1 MSGRI
6 VAALLAVS
14 CAALAAVP
22 AHAQET
28 AGVAVI
34 NFTKFVPVAQGVVV
48 PAGQTAR
55 FNVDARNYARVSLL
69 VAGETRPDAGPIGLQ
84 TLFGPPLVPGAEPR
98 PLPVG
103 ADGRIAA
110 SFVEPARGPALVI
123 VIHNDSAA
131 DARLTI
137 SAYLAN

>member
-6 VAALLAVS
+6 VAALLALGCV
-14 CAALAAVP
+14 ALAAVP
-22 AHAQET
+22 AHAQVT
-28 AGVAVI
+28 AGVAVA
-34 NFTKFVPVAQGVVV
+34 NFTKFIPVAKGVVV

-55 FNVDARNYARVSLL
+55 FSVDARNYGRVSLL

-84 TLFGPPLVPGAEPR
+84 TLFGPPLVPGADPH

-103 ADGRIAA
+103 PDGRIAI
-110 SFVEPARGPALVI
+110 SFVEPARGPAMAI
-123 VIHNDSAA
+123 VVHNDSAA
-131 DARLTI
+131 DASLTI

>member
-14 CAALAAVP
+14 CLALAALP
-22 AHAQET
+22 AHAQE
-28 AGVAVI
+28 AASVAVI

-55 FNVDARNYARVSLL
+55 FNVDARNYGRVSLL
-69 VAGETRPDAGPIGLQ
+69 IAGETRPDAGPLAVQ
-84 TLFGPPLVPGAEPR
+84 TLFGPPLVPASDPR
-98 PLPVG
+98 PLPVNG
-103 ADGRIAA
+103 DGRLAV
-110 SFVEPARGPALVI
+110 SFVEPARGPAMAI
-123 VIHNDSAA
+123 VIRNDSAA

>member
-1 MSGRI
+1 MSRRI
-6 VAALLAVS
+6 FATLLAVS
-14 CAALAAVP
+14 CVALAAVP
-22 AHAQET
+22 AHAQVT
-28 AGVAVI
+28 AGVAVS

-55 FNVDARNYARVSLL
+55 FNVDARNYGRV
-69 VAGETRPDAGPIGLQ
+69 
-84 TLFGPPLVPGAEPR
+84 FGPPLVPGAEPR
-98 PLPVG
+98 PLPVN
-103 ADGRIAA
+103 ADGRIAL
-110 SFVEPARGPALVI
+110 SFVEPALGPALVI